1 MAGLTNWDVRVVRAS
16 NLEVLSYVPRWEKI
30 DIQDGLSEVGS
41 GKLEMDFNDPF
52 FSTFEA
58 DNLYS
63 LLTGPFA
70 IQILRN
76 STLVFTFLVE
86 DAQVE
91 RTGFRQPVTISGRGI
106 GASLEWGI
114 VIPESYSEANKI
126 NADSGIRPK
135 YFDRLFKGY
144 EYSAR
149 VATTANIANVTY
161 ASGTSATANFPGAGA
176 TLISTVNGDIN
187 TVSPIDGISDLIVG
201 DNILVKNQTNT
212 NHNGVY
218 VISEIGTAS
227 VPFKLSRV
235 TECDGSPSMDD
246 LAVGNQCFVSEGV
259 TQNQSA
265 FTLATTPSSSAQVG
279 SQAITFSAATQV
291 YTGLSAFYC
300 LFQECDTGFEYI
312 TDKGASF
319 GTQNTSY
326 GRGGSSKSVSWPLS
340 LESTY
345 STALGLTDSKGQIPK
360 DGGAFTLPAGKNMLE
375 TLRSICEQTL
385 CDWRVGPTGEI
396 KIAKKRSF
404 NRNNEFQPST
414 AFGTDRTTGSNAL
427 LISLPATTQSTTQS
441 SMKELKTVVYGSDKI
456 GLDRQQSTANVSIYG
471 TREGYFENTSET
483 APAVRN
489 ITEVGLRT
497 LSRSSLSVDPNITER
512 PNLIAWLSFQVGD
525 WVLVE
530 NAIGNFTTR
539 VINGITAS
547 VSNNGAEQIQI
558 NLDEVLDSNIVKLS
572 DITGYGTSQAR
583 NLAVFSEATSI
594 KIPAINS
601 TSVSAATSVTGTSNK
616 AVVSWSAPSIGSPA
630 SYLAQTYR
638 VTNSKQITSAERL
651 NGIATIDTATALTGA
666 VVGSLIRISGVGSN
680 FDSSLEKI
688 LSISGTSIKYTNQ
701 GADEGVATGGG
712 STVELIG
719 EMHSMSVPS
728 TQTTASFENLS
739 TPGGT
744 YYSTITPVNSNG
756 QLGAS
761 SLPITFTSS
770 SDDQIVTAG
779 ALRSTTWVDNTS
791 GWIIKANGD
800 AQFNGS
806 TVVRGTIYAGT
817 GLIGALPSDPAGTGF
832 TITSGQIT
840 SGASSNAIGISTG
853 TYAFWAGSETA
864 SSAPFYVT
872 KAGVIQATSGTIGG
886 WTLASDAIYT
896 GTKTSS
902 GSFTTTSGHVTIGSD
917 GHITSKQFRID
928 SNGSA
933 YFSGE
938 LSVTGSTFYGTPT
951 TVDIK
956 EGYIK
961 LTNIESST
969 RTNQTLD
976 AGGIMRI
983 ARYEASGGTP
993 DFTPLSVV
1001 EISGNETPYIY
1012 FKNRLGT
1019 GTGGGAYTP
1028 NGVEI
1033 YNYKDSST
1041 SATGYVVTKS
1051 NTTSGSTG
1059 QSYMYGGNG
1068 FYTDGSISFGST
1080 VRQMVNLYG
1089 TAYGVGVQSST
1100 LYFRS
1105 DSTFA
1110 WFKGGSHNNFSQE
1123 PGAGGTNVMNINSS
1137 GSLAVLGDA
1146 YCFGRMGMGNTT
1158 QDASNEYVVRNTNG
1172 YFYLKTSM
1180 RSLKKNIENVSNSL
1194 DLIDKLSP
1202 VKFNWKSEMAKT
1214 EQDEEINRKYKTM
1227 GFVLEDVLEVSPEL
1241 LTWRKNNE
1249 TGEMYPGYW
1258 KTDDFIA
1265 LAIQGIKDLRAEIEM
1280 LKYKIKGGK

>member
-16 NLEVLSYVPRWEKI
+16 NLEVLAYVPRWEKI
-30 DIQDGLSEVGS
+30 DIQDSLSEVGS

-91 RTGFRQPVTISGRGI
+91 RTGFKQPVTISGRGI

-149 VATTANIANVTY
+149 VATTSNIANVTY

-187 TVSPIDGISDLIVG
+187 TISPIDGISDLIVG

-246 LAVGNQCFVSEGV
+246 LAVGNQCFVSEGT
-259 TQNQSA
+259 TQSQSA

-279 SQAITFSAATQV
+279 SQAITFSVATQV

-312 TDKGASF
+312 TDKGATF

-345 STALGLTDSKGQIPK
+345 STAKGLTDSKGGIPK

-404 NRNNEFQPST
+404 NRNNEFQPSN
-414 AFGTDRTTGSNAL
+414 AFGTDRTTGSDAL

-441 SMKELKTVVYGSDKI
+441 SMKELKTVVYGSDKV
-456 GLDRQQSTANVSIYG
+456 GLDRQESAATVSIYG

-489 ITEVGLRT
+489 ITAVGLRT
-497 LSRSSLSVDPNITER
+497 LSRSSFSVDPNITER

-547 VSNNGAEQIQI
+547 VSNSGSEQIQV
-558 NLDEVLDSNIVKLS
+558 NLDEVLNSFPV
-572 DITGYGTSQAR
+572 DIQLVTGYGTSQAR

-630 SYLAQTYR
+630 SYLAQTYT
-638 VTNSKQITSAERL
+638 VTLSRTISSATRL
-651 NGIATIDTATALTGA
+651 NGIATMVTATALTGA
-666 VVGSLIRISGVGSN
+666 VVGSLIRVSGVGKN

-701 GADEGVATGGG
+701 GADESATIAG
-712 STVELIG
+712 SPTVELIG

-756 QLGAS
+756 QLGTS
-761 SLPITFTSS
+761 SAPITFTSS
-770 SDDQIVTAG
+770 DSDQIITAG
-779 ALRSTTWVDNTS
+779 ALRSTTWVNNTS

-840 SGASSNAIGISTG
+840 SGSSSNAIGISTG
-853 TYAFWAGSETA
+853 TYAFWAGNETA
-864 SSAPFYVT
+864 ASAPFSVT
-872 KAGVIQATSGTIGG
+872 KAGVITGTSGRVGPFTID
-886 WTLASDAIYT
+886 ASSFNTFAVSATDAIQLTSGGDMYIRSRPGANTRYYLSYMLGEYFQVRETTSSFTAPANPNDEGGAFIGFFSPDNSKLPWMVVNDGTPYNRAGGKYVAAYGETGNIVFTGSINGYTIST
-896 GTKTSS
+896 GTAGNNQIVTTNGSGYMYVSYIHSASGNEGNNSS
-902 GSFTTTSGHVTIGSD
+902 PPRIWGTNGSD
-917 GHITSKQFRID
+917 SFMRSYLTS
-928 SNGSA
+928 A
-933 YFSGE
+933 
-938 LSVTGSTFYGTPT
+938 
-951 TVDIK
+951 
-956 EGYIK
+956 
-961 LTNIESST
+961 
-969 RTNQTLD
+969 LD
-976 AGGIMRI
+976 AGQV
-983 ARYEASGGTP
+983 GG
-993 DFTPLSVV
+993 FTPSSNDGASTVAVRSAGDGALRSQYFVGSGTV
-1001 EISGNETPYIY
+1001 GVSSGNGTTLRRRNSDGYFLIDSSRLRYKEDIETVLAEDAINLIKNLRPVK
-1012 FKNRLGT
+1012 FKFKKEFSG
-1019 GTGGGAYTP
+1019 P
-1028 NGVEI
+1028 NVLNPLLNEI
-1033 YNYKDSST
+1033 YNTNKE
-1041 SATGYVVTKS
+1041 
-1051 NTTSGSTG
+1051 
-1059 QSYMYGGNG
+1059 YG
-1068 FYTDGSISFGST
+1068 FI
-1080 VRQMVNLYG
+1080 V
-1089 TAYGVGVQSST
+1089 
-1100 LYFRS
+1100 
-1105 DSTFA
+1105 
-1110 WFKGGSHNNFSQE
+1110 
-1123 PGAGGTNVMNINSS
+1123 
-1137 GSLAVLGDA
+1137 
-1146 YCFGRMGMGNTT
+1146 
-1158 QDASNEYVVRNTNG
+1158 
-1172 YFYLKTSM
+1172 
-1180 RSLKKNIENVSNSL
+1180 
-1194 DLIDKLSP
+1194 
-1202 VKFNWKSEMAKT
+1202 
-1214 EQDEEINRKYKTM
+1214 EE
-1227 GFVLEDVLEVSPEL
+1227 VHQVSPEL
-1241 LTWRKNNE
+1241 VSYLDDNE
-1249 TGEMYPGYW
+1249 DGVPDPNMW
-1258 KTDDFIA
+1258 QQNAVVSILVKTV
-1265 LAIQGIKDLRAEIEM
+1265 QDLVSRIEH
-1280 LKYKIKGGK
+1280 LESDAVN

>member
-16 NLEVLSYVPRWEKI
+16 NLEVLAYVPRWEKI
-30 DIQDGLSEVGS
+30 DIQDSLSEVGS

-126 NADSGIRPK
+126 NVDSGIRPK

-187 TVSPIDGISDLIVG
+187 TISPIDGISDLIVG

-246 LAVGNQCFVSEGV
+246 LAVGNQCFVSEGA
-259 TQNQSA
+259 TQKQSA

-279 SQAITFSAATQV
+279 SQAITFSVATQV

-345 STALGLTDSKGQIPK
+345 STALGLTDSKGQLPK

-396 KIAKKRSF
+396 KIVKKRAF
-404 NRNNEFQPST
+404 DRNNVFQNTT
-414 AFGTDRTTGSNAL
+414 AFGTDRTTGSDAL
-427 LISLPATTQSTTQS
+427 LISLPATTQLTTQS
-441 SMKELKTVVYGSDKI
+441 SMKELKTVVYGSDKV
-456 GLDRQQSTANVSIYG
+456 GLDRQESTATVGIYG

-497 LSRSSLSVDPNITER
+497 LSRSSFSVDPNITER

-547 VSNNGAEQIQI
+547 VSNSGAEAVQV
-558 NLDEVLDSNIVKLS
+558 NLDEVLNSNIVNLELV
-572 DITGYGTSQAR
+572 TGYGTKQAR

-601 TSVSAATSVTGTSNK
+601 TSVSAATSVIGTSNK
-616 AVVSWSAPSIGSPA
+616 ALVSWSAPSIGSPA
-630 SYLAQTYR
+630 SYLVQTYT
-638 VTNSKQITSAERL
+638 VTLSRAVSSAIRL
-651 NGIATIDTATALTGA
+651 NGIATIVTATSLTGA
-666 VVGSLIRISGVGSN
+666 VVGSLIRVSGVGKN

-701 GADEGVATGGG
+701 GADESATIAG
-712 STVELIG
+712 SPTVELLG
-719 EMHSMSVPS
+719 EMYSISVPS
-728 TQTTASFENLS
+728 TQTTASVENLG

-761 SLPITFTSS
+761 SSPITFTAS

-779 ALRSTTWVDNTS
+779 ALRSTTYVASTS
-791 GWIIKANGD
+791 GWIIQANGN
-800 AQFNGS
+800 AEFNGS
-806 TVVRGTIYAGT
+806 TVMRGTIYAGT
-817 GLIGALPSDPAGTGF
+817 GLIGALPTDPAGTGF

-840 SGASSNAIGISTG
+840 SGAGENGIGISTG
-853 TYAFWAGSETA
+853 TYAFWAGNT
-864 SSAPFYVT
+864 SAAAAEFSVT
-872 KAGVIQATSGTIGG
+872 KGGALVATNATITGAITATSGSFTGAVTATSGSFTGTITSTAGTIGG
-886 WTLASDAIYT
+886 WTINTDSISKVST
-896 GTKTSS
+896 GGTSS
-902 GSFTTTSGHVTIGSD
+902 LSSAGNSLSLYGLYASQNAQAL
-917 GHITSKQFRID
+917 ITPGYISV
-928 SNGSA
+928 
-933 YFSGE
+933 YGE
-938 LSVTGSTFYGTPT
+938 LSTTQIRGNRVDSAAFYGELIGSASQ
-951 TVDIK
+951 V
-956 EGYIK
+956 
-961 LTNIESST
+961 
-969 RTNQTLD
+969 
-976 AGGIMRI
+976 GG
-983 ARYEASGGTP
+983 
-993 DFTPLSVV
+993 FTPSSNDGASTVAVRSAGDGALRSQYFVGSGTV
-1001 EISGNETPYIY
+1001 GVSSGNGTTLRRRNSDGY
-1012 FKNRLGT
+1012 FL
-1019 GTGGGAYTP
+1019 
-1028 NGVEI
+1028 I
-1033 YNYKDSST
+1033 DSSRLR
-1041 SATGYVVTKS
+1041 YKE
-1051 NTTSGSTG
+1051 
-1059 QSYMYGGNG
+1059 
-1068 FYTDGSISFGST
+1068 DIET
-1080 VRQMVNLYG
+1080 VLVEDAINL
-1089 TAYGVGVQSST
+1089 
-1100 LYFRS
+1100 
-1105 DSTFA
+1105 
-1110 WFKGGSHNNFSQE
+1110 
-1123 PGAGGTNVMNINSS
+1123 I
-1137 GSLAVLGDA
+1137 
-1146 YCFGRMGMGNTT
+1146 
-1158 QDASNEYVVRNTNG
+1158 
-1172 YFYLKTSM
+1172 
-1180 RSLKKNIENVSNSL
+1180 KNL
-1194 DLIDKLSP
+1194 RP
-1202 VKFNWKSEMAKT
+1202 VKFKFKKEFS
-1214 EQDEEINRKYKTM
+1214 
-1227 GFVLEDVLEVSPEL
+1227 GPDVLNPLLNEIYSASKEYGFIVEEVHQVSPEL
-1241 LTWRKNNE
+1241 VSYLDDNE
-1249 TGEMYPGYW
+1249 DGIPDPNMW
-1258 KTDDFIA
+1258 QQNAVVSILVKTV
-1265 LAIQGIKDLRAEIEM
+1265 QDLMSRIEQ
-1280 LKYKIKGGK
+1280 LES

>member
-176 TLISTVNGDIN
+176 TLISTVNGNIN

-246 LAVGNQCFVSEGV
+246 LAVGNQCFVSEGT
-259 TQNQSA
+259 TQKQSA

-345 STALGLTDSKGQIPK
+345 STALGLTDSKSQLPK

-385 CDWRVGPTGEI
+385 CDWRISPSGEI
-396 KIAKKRSF
+396 KIVKKRAF
-404 NRNNEFQPST
+404 DRNNQFQDT
-414 AFGTDRTTGSNAL
+414 APFGTDRTTGSDAL

-441 SMKELKTVVYGSDKI
+441 SMKELKTVVYGSDKV
-456 GLDRQQSTANVSIYG
+456 GLDRQESTSTVSIYG

-497 LSRSSLSVDPNITER
+497 LSRSSFSVDPNITER

-547 VSNNGAEQIQI
+547 VSSNGSEAIQV
-558 NLDEVLDSNIVKLS
+558 NLDEVLNSNIVNLQLV
-572 DITGYGTSQAR
+572 TGYGTSQAR

-651 NGIATIDTATALTGA
+651 NGIATIVTATALSGA
-666 VVGSLIRISGVGSN
+666 VVGSLIRVSGVGSN

-756 QLGAS
+756 QLGS
-761 SLPITFTSS
+761 SSVPITFTSS

-840 SGASSNAIGISTG
+840 SGSASNAIGISTG
-853 TYAFWAGSETA
+853 TYAFWAGSATA
-864 SSAPFYVT
+864 SSAPFSVT
-872 KAGVIQATSGTIGG
+872 KAGVVQATSGRIGPF
-886 WTLASDAIYT
+886 TLDNTSFNTFAVSATDAIQL
-896 GTKTSS
+896 TSS
-902 GSFTTTSGHVTIGSD
+902 GDMYIRSRPGVGSRYYLSYMLGEYFQVRETTNSFTSPANPNDEGGAFIGFFSPNN
-917 GHITSKQFRID
+917 SKLPWMVVND
-928 SNGSA
+928 
-933 YFSGE
+933 
-938 LSVTGSTFYGTPT
+938 GTPY
-951 TVDIK
+951 D
-956 EGYIK
+956 
-961 LTNIESST
+961 
-969 RTNQTLD
+969 R
-976 AGGIMRI
+976 AGGKYVAAYGETGNI
-983 ARYEASGGTP
+983 AATGAISGASVSATTFNGYTISTGTAGN
-993 DFTPLSVV
+993 TQIVTTNSLGYMYVSY
-1001 EISGNETPYIY
+1001 IHSASGNEGNNSSPPRVWGTNGSDSFMRSYLTSALSVGSATIATNANGLYDRAGDNRFTVNWPNSAPLAFFIEDINVKNFTIQHPLDESKWLLHACAEGPTADVFYRGEGQLVDGKCEIELPSYFESITLHEGRNVFLTPILEGDDYLAANLCSSRIV
-1012 FKNRLGT
+1012 
-1019 GTGGGAYTP
+1019 
-1028 NGVEI
+1028 NGKFNV
-1033 YNYKDSST
+1033 
-1041 SATGYVVTKS
+1041 SATGGYVVNNQK
-1051 NTTSGSTG
+1051 
-1059 QSYMYGGNG
+1059 
-1068 FYTDGSISFGST
+1068 FYWR
-1080 VRQMVNLYG
+1080 V
-1089 TAYGVGVQSST
+1089 
-1100 LYFRS
+1100 
-1105 DSTFA
+1105 
-1110 WFKGGSHNNFSQE
+1110 
-1123 PGAGGTNVMNINSS
+1123 
-1137 GSLAVLGDA
+1137 DA
-1146 YCFGRMGMGNTT
+1146 
-1158 QDASNEYVVRNTNG
+1158 
-1172 YFYLKTSM
+1172 
-1180 RSLKKNIENVSNSL
+1180 I
-1194 DLIDKLSP
+1194 
-1202 VKFNWKSEMAKT
+1202 
-1214 EQDEEINRKYKTM
+1214 
-1227 GFVLEDVLEVSPEL
+1227 
-1241 LTWRKNNE
+1241 RKN
-1249 TGEMYPGYW
+1249 
-1258 KTDDFIA
+1258 
-1265 LAIQGIKDLRAEIEM
+1265 AEFEAEP
-1280 LKYKIKGGK
+1280 LKESVTIHGDGPYTYSTQN